1 MIRLATV
8 NDAEQPDILNDEF
21 NGREETT
28 LEHFS
33 K

>member
-8 NDAEQPDILNDEF
+8 NDAEQLDILNDEF
-21 NGREETT
+21 NGRKETT
-28 LEHFS
+28 LEHLS